1 MANLPIKYVKDD
13 DGKFLPITSPNAV
26 INGDGK
32 TMDEIFLKESDI
44 PLSFIN
50 DEYSKSTN
58 TADFGE
64 IVHRGDLID
73 FLTQSQII
81 NLSLSK
87 IYPVGSVYLSI
98 QNTSP
103 ASFLGGS
110 WTQIGAGYALWTA
123 NTGAG
128 ETISAGV
135 PNITG
140 SFGSNQ
146 DVSPSGAF
154 YNSSTGV
161 KNSGTS
167 KYASV
172 VQFNASRSS
181 GIYGAS
187 STVQPPAY
195 KVYAWRRTS

>member
-32 TMDEIFLKESDI
+32 TMDEVFLKESDI
-44 PLSFIN
+44 PLGFIN
-50 DEYSKSTN
+50 DLYSKTQN
-58 TADFGE
+58 TTDFGE
-64 IVHRGDLID
+64 IAHQGDLID

-81 NLSLSK
+81 SLSLSK

-146 DVSPSGAF
+146 DVGASGAF
-154 YNSSTGV
+154 YVSSTGV

-181 GIYGAS
+181 GVYGAS